1 MTKVYQL
8 FRQFL
13 AGCGTSYRGPVS
25 ETSTAENTES
35 FPDRRA
41 AHPAILHFMRSLLGA
56 KVADRL
62 AATGSPWLSA
72 SPPPAA
78 PEVPAAVAHLL
89 TAISTGESPGRGSEI
104 ASLFLIPTHQLVLPG
119 TPDDAWRSEGTD
131 PHFYLHPDSF
141 EPRAGW
147 HLIEVCISSETSGTA
162 KLYFD
167 SGTGCSEE
175 NSVALP
181 WKYGQPF
188 RRVFHLPFAPQQI
201 RFDPLEGPGLFSV
214 NRLLFL
220 PLTPLQASL
229 EMVQRLAETAALMP
243 SADEL
248 RDNQPAALY
257 HRYNKTFQNWI
268 LGSVDYQEWLDTI
281 ETAET
286 PTREALLSEQASF
299 HHLPVFSIILPTY
312 NTPESF
318 LRQAIDSVRAQSYAH
333 WELCI
338 ADDASTQPHVRTVL
352 QEYAQ
357 HDQRIK
363 IEFRQTNGHI
373 SAASNS
379 AIALT
384 TGEYVV
390 LMDHDDMLPIDAL
403 HSVAQAINQNP
414 SAQVLYSDEDK
425 IDEQG
430 NRLDPYF
437 KPDWNPDLFFSS
449 NYVSHLGVYRRD
461 LLQRIGGFRS
471 GVEGSQ
477 DHDLLLR
484 CLPHISPESIVHI
497 PKVLY
502 HWRAVSGSTALA
514 SGQKSYTTQA
524 GIQSLRDFFDA
535 QGKTDTCVE
544 PGLLPDTYRIR
555 HPIPSP
561 EPLVSLLIPTRDRLE
576 LLERCVGSIL
586 SKTTYQQFEIIIL
599 DNESTQPATH
609 AYFTRMQAADSR
621 VKVLPYPFPFNYSAI
636 NNFGVHHAKGELIGL
651 INNDTEV
658 ISPDWLSEMASHALR
673 PEIGC
678 VGAKLYYGDESI
690 QHAGVVLGIG
700 GVAGHSHAQ
709 WPANS
714 FGYCRRLCLTQNYS
728 AVTAACLLVRKS
740 VYQQVG
746 GLDEENLQVAFN
758 DVDFC
763 LKVSE
768 AGYRNLWTPY
778 AELYHHESQTRG
790 ADDSPEKKAR
800 FESETAYMQARWGS
814 RLSLDPYY
822 SPNLTQDHCDFSFR
836 THR

>member
-1 MTKVYQL
+1 MNPYQL
-8 FRQFL
+8 FRQ
-13 AGCGTSYRGPVS
+13 
-25 ETSTAENTES
+25 
-35 FPDRRA
+35 
-41 AHPAILHFMRSLLGA
+41 ILGA
-56 KVADRL
+56 TATDRL
-62 AATGSPWLSA
+62 ADPDQRSS
-72 SPPPAA
+72 PAA
-78 PEVPAAVAHLL
+78 PPTEISASENPAPA
-89 TAISTGESPGRGSEI
+89 SELRH
-104 ASLFLIPTHQLVLPG
+104 SFLIPFHQICSVD
-119 TPDDAWRSEGTD
+119 TPDDAWLSEGTD

-141 EPRAGW
+141 EARAGW
-147 HLIEVCISSETSGTA
+147 YLIDGCICSAISGTA

-167 SGTGCSEE
+167 NGNGCSEE

-181 WKYGQPF
+181 WKDGRPF
-188 RRVFHLPFAPQQI
+188 RRVYNLPSVPHKI

-214 NRLLFL
+214 KRLLVL
-220 PLTPLQASL
+220 PMTPRQASH
-229 EMVQRLAETAALMP
+229 EMLQRLDETAALVP
-243 SADEL
+243 SADQP
-248 RDNQPAALY
+248 RDNQPAVLY
-257 HRYNKTFQNWI
+257 HRYNKTFRNWI
-268 LGSVDYQEWLDTI
+268 LGSVDYQEWIDRI

-286 PTREALLSEQASF
+286 PPREVLISEQASF
-299 HHLPVFSIILPTY
+299 RHLPVFSIIFPTY
-312 NTPESF
+312 NTPEAF
-318 LRQAIDSVRAQSYAH
+318 LRQAIDSVRSQSYPH

-338 ADDASTQPHVRTVL
+338 ADDASTHPHIRTVL

-363 IEFRQTNGHI
+363 IDFRQTNGHI

-379 AIALT
+379 AIALA

-390 LMDHDDMLPIDAL
+390 LMDHDDMLPIHAL
-403 HSVAQAINQNP
+403 HSVAQAIDRNP

-425 IDEQG
+425 IDDLG
-430 NRLDPYF
+430 NRIDPYF

-449 NYVSHLGVYRRD
+449 NYVSHLGVYHRE
-461 LLQRIGGFRS
+461 LLQRVGGFRS

-484 CLPHISPESIVHI
+484 CLPHISPDEIVHI
-497 PKVLY
+497 PRVLY

-535 QGKTDTCVE
+535 QGKTDTRVE

-555 HPIPSP
+555 HPIPSS
-561 EPLVSLLIPTRDRLE
+561 EPLISLLIPTRDRLD

-586 SKTTYQQFEIIIL
+586 SKTTYRNFEIIIL
-599 DNESTQPATH
+599 DNESTEPATH
-609 AYFTRMQAADSR
+609 AYFKRIQADDSR
-621 VKVLPYPFPFNYSAI
+621 VRVLPYPLPFNYSAI
-636 NNFGVHHAKGELIGL
+636 NNFGVRHAEGELIGL

-658 ISPDWLSEMASHALR
+658 ISPEWLSEMASHALR
-673 PEIGC
+673 LDIGC
-678 VGAKLYYGDESI
+678 VGAKLYYEDESI

-709 WPANS
+709 WPATS

-740 VYQQVG
+740 VYQHVG

-790 ADDSPEKKAR
+790 PDDSPEKKAR
-800 FESETAYMQARWGS
+800 FDSEKAYMQARWGA
-814 RLSLDPYY
+814 RLSRDPYY
-822 SPNLTQDHCDFSFR
+822 SPNLTHDHCDFSFQ

>member
-1 MTKVYQL
+1 MDDP
-8 FRQFL
+8 L
-13 AGCGTSYRGPVS
+13 ANKTVDK
-25 ETSTAENTES
+25 STCSICHNVLRPQPS
-35 FPDRRA
+35 SSD
-41 AHPAILHFMRSLLGA
+41 L
-56 KVADRL
+56 
-62 AATGSPWLSA
+62 
-72 SPPPAA
+72 PPQVI
-78 PEVPAAVAHLL
+78 ELL
-89 TAISTGESPGRGSEI
+89 TAVSTGKQKRHAEEV
-104 ASLFLIPTHQLVLPG
+104 ASLFLSPAHDILPTGDSDYEWL
-119 TPDDAWRSEGTD
+119 SEGAD
-131 PHFYLHPDSF
+131 PHFYLHPDF
-141 EPRAGW
+141 VERRAGW
-147 HLIEVCISSETSGTA
+147 HLIEVCISSDISGTA
-162 KLYFD
+162 KIYFD
-167 SGTGCSEE
+167 YGQGFHEA

-181 WKYGQPF
+181 WTDRQPAY
-188 RRVFHLPFAPQQI
+188 RVYQLPSAPQQI
-201 RFDPLEGPGLFSV
+201 RFDPLEAIGRFSV
-214 NRLLFL
+214 ERLLIV
-220 PLTPLQASL
+220 PLTPLQAAIEKLRRLDETGSL
-229 EMVQRLAETAALMP
+229 SPAADRLRE
-243 SADEL
+243 
-248 RDNQPAALY
+248 NQPTALY
-257 HRYNKTFQNWI
+257 HRYNNTFQNWI
-268 LGSVDYQEWLDTI
+268 LGSVDYQEWIDRI

-286 PTREALLSEQASF
+286 LPREALLSEQASF
-299 HHLPVFSIILPTY
+299 HHLPVFSIIFSTY

-318 LRQAIDSVRAQSYAH
+318 LRQAIDSVRAQSYTH

-338 ADDASTQPHVRTVL
+338 ADNASPQPHVRTVL

-357 HDQRIK
+357 HDHRIK
-363 IEFRQTNGHI
+363 IDFRQTNGHI

-379 AIALT
+379 AIALA

-430 NRLDPYF
+430 TRTGPYF

-461 LLQRIGGFRS
+461 LLNHIGGFRS

-502 HWRAVSGSTALA
+502 HWRAVSGSAALA

-535 QGKTDTCVE
+535 QGKTDTRVE

-561 EPLVSLLIPTRDRLE
+561 EPLISLLIPTRDRLD

-586 SKTTYQQFEIIIL
+586 SKTTYQHFEIIIL
-599 DNESTQPATH
+599 DNESSEPATH
-609 AYFTRMQAADSR
+609 AYFTRIQADDSR
-621 VKVLPYPFPFNYSAI
+621 VRVLPWQFPFNYSAI
-636 NNFGVHHAKGELIGL
+636 NNFGVRHADGELIGL

-658 ISPDWLSEMASHALR
+658 ISPEWLSEMASHALR
-673 PEIGC
+673 AEIGC
-678 VGAKLYYGDESI
+678 VGAKLYYEDESI

-709 WPANS
+709 WPATS

-800 FESETAYMQARWGS
+800 FDSEMAYMQARWGS

-822 SPNLTQDHCDFSFR
+822 SPNLTQDRCDFSFR